1 MTVTFDSDRQD
12 WTKRTFVRSSSL
24 VFPDCNELDDKW
36 RDGCRPS
43 QRLSG
48 ARKAQSTPPRL
59 DWLEIETPRQCRLTF
74 RSRCIV
80 LFHGMTPP
88 SYASFVQKRHLH
100 ICMEKKLYFHDNL
113 VTCRPILMILQ
124 SGSERSTVTKLI
136 CSIKSLFIQ
145 KQKLLKVFPS
155 ATWTPLYGEVFAIID
170 VVS

>member
-1 MTVTFDSDRQD
+1 
-12 WTKRTFVRSSSL
+12 
-24 VFPDCNELDDKW
+24 
-36 RDGCRPS
+36 
-43 QRLSG
+43 
-48 ARKAQSTPPRL
+48 
-59 DWLEIETPRQCRLTF
+59 
-74 RSRCIV
+74 
-80 LFHGMTPP
+80 
-88 SYASFVQKRHLH
+88 
-100 ICMEKKLYFHDNL
+100 MEKKLYFHDNL